1 MFLIEK
7 KWGNSLYENCDCF
20 KNYFTEIVPISF
32 FLNKEAKRLAN
43 SHKSLLLG
51 EAINVDFLKRVTLPV
66 QPGLK
71 CEHIAGPL
79 K

>member
-1 MFLIEK
+1 MK
-7 KWGNSLYENCDCF
+7 
-20 KNYFTEIVPISF
+20 IVTALKIILQKLHPFHF